1 MSLPA
6 WLLRK
11 VNDHMQPCI
20 IRCGAQASVFPRT
33 VTYTVPSTLPFP
45 LLVSKLWVPP
55 RGIKKGLPARPCSAW
70 PAQMPPMKVPA
81 SSELH
86 GLELPNYALQVFSGK
101 WFLYILDSSLLS
113 DVSFA
118 NIFSQSVACLLIPLI
133 PLLFVSKTNF
143 KKKKDKY
150 WVGQRLRC
158 YRKAQTKF
166 LFNPDL
172 CPSLG
177 VSQRSKSSRNKNI

>member
-1 MSLPA
+1 MAVRLAWELDMTLPEMLHCLSCLMSLPA

-11 VNDHMQPCI
+11 VNDHLQPCI

-86 GLELPNYALQVFSGK
+86 GLELPNYALPVFSGK
-101 WFLYILDSSLLS
+101 WFL
-113 DVSFA
+113 
-118 NIFSQSVACLLIPLI
+118 CR
-133 PLLFVSKTNF
+133 
-143 KKKKDKY
+143 
-150 WVGQRLRC
+150 WVWDFLPVVH
-158 YRKAQTKF
+158 KALESINDAVGF
-166 LFNPDL
+166 H
-172 CPSLG
+172 
-177 VSQRSKSSRNKNI
+177 V